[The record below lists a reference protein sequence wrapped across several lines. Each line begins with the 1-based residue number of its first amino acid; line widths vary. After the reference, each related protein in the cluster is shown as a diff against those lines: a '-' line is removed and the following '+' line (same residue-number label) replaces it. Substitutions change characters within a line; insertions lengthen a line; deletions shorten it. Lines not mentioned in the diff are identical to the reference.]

1 MRIARLKPLP
11 HKAKLILK
19 GSKFS
24 VQLIPNGVTKVS
36 QQLPVGHKDTVTI
49 EAIDANGNVIAFT
62 PDAPPVWSDSAPSE
76 VAEAISTDGLSNV
89 LTAVGPAGQSSTIG
103 VSLKVGGVSYTA
115 SDVVTVVAGAIAGI
129 RLVHTLS

>member
-19 GSKFS
+19 SSKFS

-36 QQLPVGHKDTVTI
+36 QQLPVGQKDTVTI
-49 EAIDANGNVIAFT
+49 EAVDANGNVIAFT
-62 PDAPPVWSDSAPSE
+62 PDAGPEWSDSAPSE
-76 VAEAISTDGLSNV
+76 IAEAVSADGLSNV
-89 LTAVGPAGQSSTIG
+89 LTAVGPAGQSATIG